1 VVLPSLLS
9 DNPEFVLDRSRLP
22 RHVAIV
28 MDGNGRW
35 ACQRGL
41 ARSEGH
47 RRGKDSVRAVVE
59 TARELGIPYLTLF
72 LFSSENWQRPP
83 AEVRF
88 LMQLFHRYLVT
99 ETKRLMK
106 RDVRVIVLGD
116 TSQLPL
122 MVRRALDKTMEA
134 TAGNRSLTTALALS
148 YGGRQDIVSATRRIA
163 QAVAEGRLGAHQI
176 NDQVVANE
184 LATAG
189 MPDPD
194 LLIRTSGELRI
205 SNFLLFQLAY
215 TELYFTDTL
224 WPDFREHDFLK
235 ALRAYQTRE
244 RRFGTV
250 ESAPR
255 DRLRAAN

>member
-1 VVLPSLLS
+1 
-9 DNPEFVLDRSRLP
+9 
-22 RHVAIV
+22 

-41 ARSEGH
+41 ARCEGH

-59 TARELGIPYLTLF
+59 TARELGIQYLTLF
-72 LFSSENWQRPP
+72 LFSSENWQRP
-83 AEVRF
+83 ASEVRF

-116 TSQLPL
+116 TARLPL
-122 MVRRALDKTMEA
+122 AVRRALEQTMAA

-163 QAVAEGRLGAHQI
+163 QAVADGRLRPDQI
-176 NDQVVANE
+176 DDHLVANE

-189 MPDPD
+189 IPDPD

-224 WPDFREHDFLK
+224 WPDFRERDFLK
-235 ALRAYQTRE
+235 ALIAYQMRE

-250 ESAPR
+250 DGGPG

>member
-1 VVLPSLLS
+1 
-9 DNPEFVLDRSRLP
+9 
-22 RHVAIV
+22 
-28 MDGNGRW
+28 
-35 ACQRGL
+35 
-41 ARSEGH
+41 
-47 RRGKDSVRAVVE
+47 VRAVVE

-116 TSQLPL
+116 TSRLPL
-122 MVRRALDKTMEA
+122 TVRRALEQTMEM
-134 TAGNRSLTTALALS
+134 TAALALS
-148 YGGRQDIVSATRRIA
+148 YGGRQDIVTATRRIA
-163 QAVAEGRLGAHQI
+163 QAVAEGRLRADQI
-176 NDQVVANE
+176 NDQIVANE

-194 LLIRTSGELRI
+194 LLIRTSGESRI

-224 WPDFREHDFLK
+224 WPDFRERDFLK
-235 ALRAYQTRE
+235 ALAAYQRRE

-250 ESAPR
+250 DSSPR